1 MKYDIKKFLAL
12 IVFLFLSQTTS
23 SQDLS
28 EVPRYQDFL
37 KLFPNG
43 YPKYSSEV
51 GNSKSIGAYQQY
63 LIDIGFKTIN
73 SRGKT
78 IGFKVFFK
86 NKNNKSIL
94 KTNDYQKDELLLW
107 GSSIYEKI
115 KTKLVYPSKA
125 KNRNQTGKVFMYLS
139 INTSGKVIDK
149 YITISSGNKSL
160 DNAVIKAIESIKKF
174 PKAPFESNQMEFD
187 VIIPVNFILNN

>member
-1 MKYDIKKFLAL
+1 M
-12 IVFLFLSQTTS
+12 
-23 SQDLS
+23 
-28 EVPRYQDFL
+28 
-37 KLFPNG
+37 
-43 YPKYSSEV
+43 
-51 GNSKSIGAYQQY
+51 
-63 LIDIGFKTIN
+63 
-73 SRGKT
+73 
-78 IGFKVFFK
+78 
-86 NKNNKSIL
+86 

-125 KNRNQTGKVFMYLS
+125 RNRNQTGKVFMYLS

-160 DNAVIKAIESIKKF
+160 DNAVIKAIKSIKKF

-187 VIIPVNFILNN
+187 IIIPVNFILKN